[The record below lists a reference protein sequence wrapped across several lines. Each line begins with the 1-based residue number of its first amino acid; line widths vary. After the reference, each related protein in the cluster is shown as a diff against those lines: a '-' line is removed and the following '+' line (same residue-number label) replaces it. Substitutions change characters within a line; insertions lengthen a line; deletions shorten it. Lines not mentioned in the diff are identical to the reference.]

1 MRFVR
6 QTGGRGQYAHVIVDF
21 EPLERGKG
29 FEFVDKVVGGVIP
42 KEYIG
47 PSEQGI
53 RESMEN
59 GVLGGYPL
67 VDIRA
72 TLTGGSF
79 HEVDSLGYGLQDRR
93 LDGAARGRAEGPGRS
108 CSSR

>member
-1 MRFVR
+1 M
-6 QTGGRGQYAHVIVDF
+6 DF

-29 FEFVDKVVGGVIP
+29 FEFVNKIVGGVIP

-47 PSEQGI
+47 PIEQGI

-59 GVLGGYPL
+59 GILGGYPL

-79 HEVDSLGYGLQDRR
+79 HEVD
-93 LDGAARGRAEGPGRS
+93 
-108 CSSR
+108 